1 VAINIFALKC
11 PESPVAHSRDLVS
24 RLIESNISGGSQVL
38 AQTGIAMN
46 DEVQL
51 EGNLLEELREAYRSL
66 PRHIQIRVAGLLR
79 ESAPPEQ
86 SDVELAS

>member
-1 VAINIFALKC
+1 
-11 PESPVAHSRDLVS
+11 
-24 RLIESNISGGSQVL
+24 
-38 AQTGIAMN
+38 MN